1 MESHPIIFGE
11 VLFDC
16 FEDGSRVLGGAPF
29 NVAWHLQ
36 ALGAAPLFISR
47 VGDDS
52 LGRRI
57 RDTMQQWGL
66 SSAALQLDSAHPTG
80 SVEVTIQDGEPH
92 FEIVAE
98 RAYDFIQANALPPLE
113 ATLIYHG
120 SLALRQPHSAS
131 ALASLKQSHPAPI
144 FLDVNLRPPWWNA
157 ESINQMLD
165 DATWAKLNDDEVNTL
180 LPGSKNLQNKAE
192 HLLQCHQLELIIV
205 TRGSQGAFALNSQ
218 QHHAEIVPTSD
229 TRVVDTVGAGD
240 AFASI
245 CILGLLRDWDL
256 ASMLSR
262 AQVFASLIVG
272 MRGATVRD
280 TALYQRLK
288 QQWGL

>member
-1 MESHPIIFGE
+1 MP
-11 VLFDC
+11 C
-16 FEDGSRVLGGAPF
+16 CR
-29 NVAWHLQ
+29 
-36 ALGAAPLFISR
+36 AA
-47 VGDDS
+47 
-52 LGRRI
+52 
-57 RDTMQQWGL
+57 
-66 SSAALQLDSAHPTG
+66 
-80 SVEVTIQDGEPH
+80 
-92 FEIVAE
+92 
-98 RAYDFIQANALPPLE
+98 
-113 ATLIYHG
+113 
-120 SLALRQPHSAS
+120 
-131 ALASLKQSHPAPI
+131 
-144 FLDVNLRPPWWNA
+144 
-157 ESINQMLD
+157 
-165 DATWAKLNDDEVNTL
+165 
-180 LPGSKNLQNKAE
+180 KNLQNKAE